1 MSWEFFKQGFAFRL
15 GAEAV
20 GLLPRALRWLLWAFL
35 ALLALALLKALWPA
49 LLALALAYAAWR
61 WKRKRGGRSG

>member
-1 MSWEFFKQGFAFRL
+1 MSWESFKQGFAFRL

-20 GLLPRALRWLLWAFL
+20 GFLPRALGWLFRLFL
-35 ALLALALLKALWPA
+35 LLLALVFLKALWPV

-61 WKRKRGGRSG
+61 WKKKGGGRSK